1 VAGGEAARAEGTGG
15 RGDSVACVWT
25 VSATG
30 IQLKV
35 GRKRKKRWVHNDSV
49 RITQQP

>member
-35 GRKRKKRWVHNDSV
+35 EHRGRKDG
-49 RITQQP
+49 